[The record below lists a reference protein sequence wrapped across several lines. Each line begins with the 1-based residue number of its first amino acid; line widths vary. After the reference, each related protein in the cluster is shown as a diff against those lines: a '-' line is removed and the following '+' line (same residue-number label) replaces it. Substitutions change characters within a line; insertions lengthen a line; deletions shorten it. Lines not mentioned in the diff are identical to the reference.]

1 MSTNFPTSLDTYTN
15 PSGGDL
21 VSASVGNRT
30 HSQFHADNN
39 DAIEALQAKV
49 GADSSAVTTS
59 HDYKLSEVTGSD
71 KAVGKSAT
79 QTLTNKTLTAPT
91 ITGLDIQDTQLLISD
106 NSDTTKKVNFQVS
119 GVTTGTTRT
128 MTIPDENTTLVGT
141 AATQTITNK
150 SINAS
155 NNTITN
161 LTTTMFATNVVDTD
175 TALAANSDSRI
186 PTQKAVKA
194 YADAVAAGGTDK
206 VVKTATAG
214 VSFTGATTPVAV
226 VYGDGNSY
234 GTYTTH
240 TGSNATLGNVS
251 GATKIAQKLIVNSS
265 TAIPLTGITV
275 RAQKSG
281 SPVDQV
287 TCSIQADS
295 GGVPSGTAIVSATQ
309 TIGAVG
315 DYTFNLTA
323 SLANGT
329 YWVVF
334 ERTGSVNASDYYTFI
349 GASTAAALY
358 TYNGSAWQTWFAQFA
373 TVNISLEVT
382 GVVTFTAG
390 HVYGATSGST
400 LFTNGLDAVSTPS
413 FLQACD
419 GIVNTTVSQGNS
431 VNVISDG
438 YATGFSLTAGNAVN
452 VQADSTLGT
461 SGSIKVG
468 RMVSSGTLFIKRY

>member
-1 MSTNFPTSLDTYTN
+1 MAFPTTIDNPTNNVQPTDTVE
-15 PSGGDL
+15 D
-21 VSASVGNRT
+21 
-30 HSQFHADNN
+30 FDHAGQHNLI
-39 DAIEALQAKV
+39 AKGIVALEQKV
-49 GADSSAVTTS
+49 GVDGSAVTTS
-59 HDYKLSEVTGSD
+59 HDYKLSEVVSSD
-71 KAVGKSAT
+71 KAVGKDAT

-91 ITGLDIQDTQLLISD
+91 VTGLDIKDTELLISD
-106 NSDTTKKVNFQVS
+106 NLDATKKAAFQVS

-128 MTIPDENTTLVGT
+128 LTVPDANTTIAGT
-141 AATQTITNK
+141 DATQTLTNK

-175 TALAANSDSRI
+175 TSLSANSDSRI

-206 VVKTATAG
+206 VIKTATAG
-214 VSFTGATTPVAV
+214 VSFTGGTTPVAV

-234 GTYTTH
+234 GTYTSH

-265 TAIPLTGITV
+265 TAIPLTAITV

-323 SLANGT
+323 YLANGT

-334 ERTGSVNASDYYTFI
+334 ERTGAINASDYYTFI
-349 GASTAAALY
+349 GASTYAALY

-390 HVYGATSGST
+390 SVYGATSGST

>member
-1 MSTNFPTSLDTYTN
+1 LAPLPCRSQGS
-15 PSGGDL
+15 SG
-21 VSASVGNRT
+21 N
-30 HSQFHADNN
+30 
-39 DAIEALQAKV
+39 ALIFC
-49 GADSSAVTTS
+49 G
-59 HDYKLSEVTGSD
+59 
-71 KAVGKSAT
+71 
-79 QTLTNKTLTAPT
+79 
-91 ITGLDIQDTQLLISD
+91 
-106 NSDTTKKVNFQVS
+106 
-119 GVTTGTTRT
+119 
-128 MTIPDENTTLVGT
+128 
-141 AATQTITNK
+141 
-150 SINAS
+150 
-155 NNTITN
+155 
-161 LTTTMFATNVVDTD
+161 
-175 TALAANSDSRI
+175 
-186 PTQKAVKA
+186 
-194 YADAVAAGGTDK
+194 
-206 VVKTATAG
+206 
-214 VSFTGATTPVAV
+214 
-226 VYGDGNSY
+226 
-234 GTYTTH
+234 
-240 TGSNATLGNVS
+240 
-251 GATKIAQKLIVNSS
+251 
-265 TAIPLTGITV
+265 
-275 RAQKSG
+275 
-281 SPVDQV
+281 
-287 TCSIQADS
+287 
-295 GGVPSGTAIVSATQ
+295 
-309 TIGAVG
+309 
-315 DYTFNLTA
+315 NLTA